1 MKLVVNHQLCTNCE
15 TCIGA
20 CPFGAIACNALGQI
34 EMNDACR
41 LCKICIKA
49 CPVSA
54 ISLVEEPRKAIRKE
68 DWNGILVIAEK
79 TKETLHEVTLELL
92 GKARELADQIG
103 HRVYCVIL
111 ADHNIAEMAKE
122 ALAHGADQV
131 FAYEHPKFAMFDGM
145 IAANVMTQ
153 WIEQH
158 RPSVVLVGATP
169 QGRSLAPRLATRF
182 QSGLTA
188 DCTKLNIKENSDL
201 IQIRPAFGG
210 NVMAQIVTPFT
221 RPQFTTVRYKV
232 MDQLERISSYD
243 QLSGKELCDRQ
254 LLVYG
259 EVTTEML
266 TSGLRIIK
274 EETLPK
280 ALDIAQSEVLV
291 VVGRGLKQKSDLAM
305 VEELASLLGG
315 QVAVTRPLAE
325 QGFMSNARQIGLS
338 GRSVKPKLIF
348 VLGVSGA
355 VQFTAGMAGSDCIV
369 AVNSDP
375 QAEIFDVAHYG
386 VVADLYEWTTHFI
399 KELKQGGTVHA

>member
-15 TCIGA
+15 ACIGA
-20 CPFGAIACNALGQI
+20 CPFGAIICNAQGQI

-41 LCKICIKA
+41 MCKICIKT

-54 ISLVEEPRKAIRKE
+54 ISLEEETRKTICKE
-68 DWNGILVIAEK
+68 DWKGILVIAEK
-79 TKETLHEVTLELL
+79 TKEALHEVTLELL
-92 GKARELADQIG
+92 GKARELADQVN

-111 ADHNIAEMAKE
+111 SDHNTAAMAKE

-131 FAYEHPKFAMFDGM
+131 FVYEHPQFAMFDGM

-153 WIEQH
+153 WIRQY

-169 QGRSLAPRLATRF
+169 LGRALAPRLATRF
-182 QSGLTA
+182 KSGLTA
-188 DCTKLNIKENSDL
+188 DCTKLEIKENSDL

-221 RPQFTTVRYKV
+221 RPQFATVRYKV
-232 MDQLERISSYD
+232 MNQLTRMTDYD
-243 QLSGKELCDRQ
+243 TMSTEELCERQ

-259 EVTTEML
+259 EVTEAML

-291 VVGRGLKQKSDLAM
+291 VVGRGLKQKNDLAM
-305 VEELASLLGG
+305 VEELAALLGG

-325 QGFMSNARQIGLS
+325 QGFMSNSRQIGLS

-355 VQFTAGMAGSDCIV
+355 VQFTAGMAGSDCII

-375 QAEIFDVAHYG
+375 QAEIFDVAHYAI
-386 VVADLYEWTTHFI
+386 VADLYEWTTQFI
-399 KELKQGGTVHA
+399 KELKQGGIVHA